1 MQSARET
8 VEPFRH
14 LSVRRGNSAANQ
26 RPRALLSLR
35 GLSWTLRGVCS
46 LLVARRIVSQERLT
60 GAGRRS
66 DQSAILLCSN
76 VSTRGD
82 PMPLNIRSE
91 ETEELASALAK
102 LTGET
107 KTEAVTQAL
116 RERIQRVRR
125 ARAKRRLAD
134 ELDEIAL
141 HCSTL
146 PVLDR
151 RSADEIMDYDENG
164 LPR

>member
-1 MQSARET
+1 
-8 VEPFRH
+8 
-14 LSVRRGNSAANQ
+14 
-26 RPRALLSLR
+26 
-35 GLSWTLRGVCS
+35 
-46 LLVARRIVSQERLT
+46 
-60 GAGRRS
+60 
-66 DQSAILLCSN
+66 
-76 VSTRGD
+76 
-82 PMPLNIRSE
+82 MPLNIRNA
-91 ETEELASALAK
+91 ETEELASTLAK

-134 ELDEIAL
+134 ELDEIGL

-151 RSADEIMDYDENG
+151 RSADEIMGYDENG

>member
-1 MQSARET
+1 MAEQALRTGLQAKAIQSC
-8 VEPFRH
+8 
-14 LSVRRGNSAANQ
+14 G
-26 RPRALLSLR
+26 RPVHN
-35 GLSWTLRGVCS
+35 GPID
-46 LLVARRIVSQERLT
+46 LVSFCVVTYLYVVIS
-60 GAGRRS
+60 
-66 DQSAILLCSN
+66 
-76 VSTRGD
+76 
-82 PMPLNIRSE
+82 MPLNIRSE